1 MRRYYLAEKLK
12 NRHTYVGKLI
22 ILMPLITVC
31 LAAGLAADYFIIDS
45 YNWWYV
51 ALFPGMLALI
61 GAAVGNRDRKM
72 GNRAVRTLPVDM
84 KAVWDGKVLYGI
96 RCMGIA
102 LLVLLSAV
110 LCISIGF
117 EQIMQRKFVIDVS
130 VRRHILATVVLF
142 VTSLWQIP
150 FCLLL
155 QQIWGTF
162 PMILLHMGSYILL
175 AAELSLQPYFMLL
188 PGGITARV
196 MCIILEILP
205 NGLAAKPGSVTF
217 TPELLEWKGLFLGVM
232 ASLIWFLGLWEAGRR
247 WFRRQAER

>member
-1 MRRYYLAEKLK
+1 MMRRYYLAERLK
-12 NRHTYVGKLI
+12 NRHTYVEKLI

-31 LAAGLAADYFIIDS
+31 LAAGLTADYFIIDS
-45 YNWWYV
+45 YNWWYF
-51 ALFPGMLALI
+51 ALFPGMLALV

-84 KAVWDGKVLYGI
+84 GAVWDGKVLYGI

-102 LLVLLSAV
+102 LLVLFSAV
-110 LCISIGF
+110 LGIVIGL
-117 EQIMQRKFVIDVS
+117 EQILQWRFVLDVS
-130 VRRHILATVVLF
+130 VSSHILAMVVLF

-155 QQIWGTF
+155 QQILGTF

-196 MCIILEILP
+196 MCIILKILP
-205 NGLAAKPGSVTF
+205 NGLVAKPGSITF
-217 TPELLEWKGLFLGVM
+217 TPELLEWEGLFLGVM
-232 ASLIWFLGLWEAGRR
+232 ASLIWFLGLWGAGRR
-247 WFRRQAER
+247 WFQGKV